1 MTSTPA
7 GAALRLALATLVLAL
22 LLVGAVSGTLVRHL
36 IQVAPA
42 AALLAAASASRPWTS
57 AAAMALF
64 AFWLFIMSLIWAFLL
79 GLANVITGTFSPTE
93 IALTVV
99 IGFAALA
106 GLVAAWRTRP
116 QPAWPA
122 RVAAF
127 AVAAALQI
135 GAMWL
140 SLRPS
145 FATR

>member
-1 MTSTPA
+1 MK
-7 GAALRLALATLVLAL
+7 LALATLVLAL
-22 LLVGAVSGTLVRHL
+22 LLVGVVSGTLVRHL
-36 IQVAPA
+36 IQVTPA
-42 AALLAAASASRPWTS
+42 VVLLAAASALRPWLPS
-57 AAAMALF
+57 AAAALF
-64 AFWLFIMSLIWAFLL
+64 AFWLFITSLIWAFLL
-79 GLANVITGTFSPTE
+79 GLANVITGTFSPAE

-122 RVAAF
+122 RITAF
-127 AVAAALQI
+127 VVAAALQI